1 MLSNDVFEA
10 QNFIIRSENVTEIVK
25 YSCGFLFANT
35 GMSDMTLGIILLL
48 FSILALVICL
58 IVLVKMLN
66 SLWKERLAQYINEN
80 IITKKIPY
88 VPWISG

>member
-1 MLSNDVFEA
+1 MFN
-10 QNFIIRSENVTEIVK
+10 IRSENVTELVN
-25 YSCGFLFANT
+25 YSCGFLLANT
-35 GMSDMTLGIILLL
+35 GMSDMTLGIMLLL

-80 IITKKIPY
+80 IITKEIPY